1 MIIAYT
7 MVRYTSVLELEL
19 DLDPDLYTDLYLDLD
34 LARSRPS

>member
-7 MVRYTSVLELEL
+7 MVRYTSALELEL
-19 DLDPDLYTDLYLDLD
+19 DLDPDLYTGLYLDLD